1 MIVYFAASDLSLDP
15 QTKKPRF
22 GVAFTLKSGNNV
34 VNTVAAENLQ
44 SLPGP
49 SPNSVLVLAEYDL
62 KSLQAGNYTL
72 QATTRDF
79 VRNTSL
85 SQQSQFV
92 VE

>member
-1 MIVYFAASDLSLDP
+1 
-15 QTKKPRF
+15 
-22 GVAFTLKSGNNV
+22 
-34 VNTVAAENLQ
+34 
-44 SLPGP
+44 LPGP

-72 QATTRDF
+72 QATARDF